1 LPPTRGFSGRLTVRA
16 NGRLGRRHLSRNR
29 YDAAPTSKGRFGPPE
44 DFVARK
50 AAEPRRGRPPGNPHE
65 EVSLVRDA
73 LLALCA
79 YIVTIVIVTRR

>member
-1 LPPTRGFSGRLTVRA
+1 LPRSRLRA
-16 NGRLGRRHLSRNR
+16 H
-29 YDAAPTSKGRFGPPE
+29 ASKGRFGPPE

-50 AAEPRRGRPPGNPHE
+50 VTEPRRDKPPGNPPK